1 MAAFGQFGMPQK
13 PVEQQQDVS
22 DFGLG
27 LNKKMFGKESEYEFF
42 HQPVFQGQRQDK
54 DQLMSS
60 QNNQFNHYGGL
71 YSQPPGPP
79 QQQQAPGPPQPPQ
92 QQQQGLGFQQ
102 NNVPRG
108 GMPTPQ
114 QQFSGR
120 GNHPSAIGGMP
131 TASSSMNLPSSTLS
145 QQQSATS
152 PNRNITPNSIGF
164 GRMHNFPVH
173 QNILGSFPQSYNPTA
188 SITDSSSGTLDMSDF
203 PALADRGRQTNEISN
218 ALGSFQSSAM
228 TGRPQYETG
237 RTTFQVGMV
246 NKQPEQTSE
255 FQIMSEDFPALPGA
269 NIGGVKD
276 SPRFPGDKVLSSEAG
291 NGEGNAN
298 GNSDT
303 ESARKGIKIS
313 QEGKI
318 TNIPGGML
326 TDPFGM
332 VGLLTFLRAIETD
345 PGLVQLALGSDLTT
359 LGLNLNSQ
367 ENLHSTFQSP
377 WADAPSRPQ
386 DIDFHV
392 PQEYLTNPH
401 IKEKI
406 APIKLNRYGEDLLFY
421 LYYSHGGD
429 VLQVA
434 AAAELYNRDW
444 RYHKD
449 ERVWITRGPGME
461 PQVKTQ
467 TYERGVY
474 YYFDYGRWCKVA
486 KEFHL
491 DYEKLEERPHLPS
504 SIGPNTPITH

>member
-1 MAAFGQFGMPQK
+1 MAGFGQFGLSQEIMK
-13 PVEQQQDVS
+13 NPVDQQQDVS
-22 DFGLG
+22 DFGLHSLG
-27 LNKKMFGKESEYEFF
+27 SRSKSRPHKDGVENEYFNPQIF
-42 HQPVFQGQRQDK
+42 PGQRQDK
-54 DQLMSS
+54 DPLMGS

-71 YSQPPGPP
+71 YGQPPGP
-79 QQQQAPGPPQPPQ
+79 QQQQAPGPAQQQQQ

-108 GMPTPQ
+108 MPTPQ
-114 QQFSGR
+114 QQFPGR

-131 TASSSMNLPSSTLS
+131 PSSTSMNLPPSNLN
-145 QQQSATS
+145 QQSASS
-152 PNRNITPNSIGF
+152 PSRNITPNSIGF
-164 GRMHNFPVH
+164 
-173 QNILGSFPQSYNPTA
+173 A
-188 SITDSSSGTLDMSDF
+188 SITESNTGTLDMSDF
-203 PALADRGRQTNEISN
+203 PALAERGRQTNEISN

-228 TGRPQYETG
+228 SGRPQY
-237 RTTFQVGMV
+237 VGMV

-255 FQIMSEDFPALPGA
+255 FQIMNEDFPALPGA
-269 NIGGVKD
+269 SK
-276 SPRFPGDKVLSSEAG
+276 S
-291 NGEGNAN
+291 
-298 GNSDT
+298 
-303 ESARKGIKIS
+303 
-313 QEGKI
+313 GKI
-318 TNIPGGML
+318 TNIPAGML

-345 PGLVQLALGSDLTT
+345 PGVVQLALGSDLTT

-367 ENLHSTFQSP
+367 ENLYSTFQSP

-392 PQEYLTNPH
+392 PQEYLTNAH
-401 IKEKI
+401 IKDKL

-474 YYFDYGRWCKVA
+474 YYFDYSRWCKVA

-504 SIGPNTPITH
+504 SIGPNAPLAH